1 MEFIAARQMQE
12 GSAPLGLFERI
23 GLFLAEHRLSP
34 EPAHYSFSYHVLS
47 DPDGALA
54 RAVAALTD
62 GGVRLSRDDIVSL
75 GGEAVTG
82 PAVQFTPDSAQFTS
96 PEPPPPSQPD
106 AAALIARTQQQVN
119 GFVDTVRAIHVETV
133 DFGRDIAASAAAMR
147 NDTLA
152 DGIDEIAR
160 LTGDMLERV
169 RQVETRLAVATRET
183 EELRAALDVARGNAR
198 SDPLTE
204 LANRRAFDEA
214 YAGLIP
220 GTSAVVAVCD
230 VDHFKRVNDEF
241 GHAVGDRVLKS
252 IGHTLATECE
262 GHLVA
267 RLGGEEFAILFVG
280 VELDEA
286 RTLVERARS
295 AIGARRL
302 RLRSTDAFIGAVTI
316 SAGVA
321 RVFAAERQEAGIG
334 RADAALYAAKRGGR
348 NRVEIAPETGD

>member
-1 MEFIAARQMQE
+1 MEFIAARQMQD

-23 GLFLAEHRLSP
+23 GLFLADHRLSP
-34 EPAHYSFSYHVLS
+34 EPAHYTFSYHVLS
-47 DPDGALA
+47 DPNGALA

-82 PAVQFTPDSAQFTS
+82 PAVELVHDTPRVES
-96 PEPPPPSQPD
+96 PSPATGPD
-106 AAALIARTQQQVN
+106 ADALIARTQQQVD
-119 GFVDTVRAIHVETV
+119 GFADTVRAIHGEAV

-147 NDTLA
+147 KDTLA

-160 LTGDMLERV
+160 LTGAMLERV
-169 RQVETRLAVATRET
+169 RQVEARLAVATRET

-214 YAGLIP
+214 YANLTP
-220 GTSAVVAVCD
+220 GTSAIVAVCD

-252 IGHTLATECE
+252 IGNTLATECE

-280 VELDEA
+280 LELNEA
-286 RTLVERARS
+286 RVLVERARS

-302 RLRSTDAFIGAVTI
+302 RLRSTDAFIGTITI

-321 RVFAAERQEAGIG
+321 RVFASERQEAGIG
-334 RADAALYAAKRGGR
+334 RADAALYAAKRAGR
-348 NRVEIAPETGD
+348 NRVEIAPEAGA